1 MTSTWS
7 PACGRHP
14 LGICPLGNALLD
26 SGKNVRSQGL
36 GTLAQLEDA
45 FLLQFLVEW
54 LDIPSVVA
62 LTRVSRMMHALTS
75 TPYVWREHYFK
86 DFGYPITHWPGS
98 WRAVYASESLKQ
110 RAIECPAWVEAAALW
125 QVRATHVYSD
135 ALFREFMLAAF
146 DPQDFLEHHTRLEH
160 RRLQRARKIRTDNP
174 PELPSLPD
182 NMPRVDARNT
192 TLDVFTD
199 TYIRPNQPCILI
211 HATDDWPCQ
220 TWSLDYIGTH
230 WGDRMF
236 QAEAMRVSGHAYL
249 EYARSAAGAGLAHAD
264 ASSVPDISPF
274 YLFDSE
280 VATQEPEAA
289 SGWRVPALIG
299 RCATGARGTGADRDA
314 DEQTR
319 ADLFSLFGN
328 KRPDYRWLI
337 AGPARSGSGWH
348 KDPNMTSAWNAVMH
362 GTKFWMMLPPTTTPP
377 GVFVSSDQ
385 SEVTAP
391 ASLSEWML
399 DFYAETKA
407 KHGRRECGGDG
418 QLLEGVCHKGEV
430 MYVPSGW
437 WHLVV
442 NLDESVALTQNFVSV
457 NELPAVLAFMKYTPN
472 QISGF
477 CTDMNKASV
486 FEEFCAKLCAFDKEL
501 AESSLAAMPRT
512 KHSEPRQQEDWRQ
525 RLCDD
530 TSDTPWTLAGVVDTD
545 ELGDVPWS

>member
-14 LGICPLGNALLD
+14 LGVGPLGNALLESD
-26 SGKNVRSQGL
+26 INVRSQGL
-36 GTLAQLEDA
+36 GNLARFEDE
-45 FLLQFLVEW
+45 FLLQFLVGW
-54 LDIPSVVA
+54 LDTASVVA
-62 LTRVSRMMHALTS
+62 LARVSRMFYALTS
-75 TPYVWREHYFK
+75 VPYIWREHYFR
-86 DFGYPITHWPGS
+86 DFGSTITHWPGS
-98 WRAVYASESLKQ
+98 WRAVYASASLEQ
-110 RAIECPAWVEAAALW
+110 RGMVNPTWVEAASAW
-125 QVRATHVYSD
+125 QVKATHVYSD
-135 ALFREFMLAAF
+135 VLFREFMLAAF
-146 DPQDFLEHHTRLEH
+146 DPQDFLEHHARLEH
-160 RRLQRARKIRTDNP
+160 RRLQRVRKIRTDNP

-182 NMPRVDARNT
+182 NIPRVDAQHT
-192 TLDVFTD
+192 TLDMFTD
-199 TYIRPNQPCILI
+199 IHARPNQPCILV

-220 TWSLDYIGTH
+220 TWSLDYIKAH
-230 WGDRMF
+230 WGKRTF
-236 QAEAMRVSGHAYL
+236 QAEAMRVLGGAYVD
-249 EYARSAAGAGLAHAD
+249 YARSVSAGSPMGVGAC
-264 ASSVPDISPF
+264 SIPDISPF

-280 VATQEPEAA
+280 VASQEPEAA
-289 SGWRVPALIG
+289 SAWRVPALVG
-299 RCATGARGTGADRDA
+299 RCAIGAKGAGINRDI
-314 DEQTR
+314 DEHTR
-319 ADLFSLFGN
+319 ADLFSLFGD

-399 DFYAETKA
+399 DFYAETKE

-418 QLLEGVCHKGEV
+418 QLLEGVCHAGEV

-437 WHLVV
+437 WHLVI

-457 NELPAVLAFMKYTPN
+457 NELSAVLAFMKYSPD

-477 CTDMNKASV
+477 CTDVNKASV
-486 FEEFCAKLCAFDKEL
+486 FDEFFAKLRAYDTAL
-501 AESSLAAMPRT
+501 AESSLVAMPRP
-512 KHSEPRQQEDWRQ
+512 KRSEPTRRDWRQ
-525 RLCDD
+525 KLCD
-530 TSDTPWTLAGVVDTD
+530 TATDTPWTLTDIVDTD